1 LERLMLHVV
10 GERMEPWRQL
20 PRRLSVI
27 APYSLFISVV
37 LLALSACGSV
47 SVVQNA
53 GAATAASATSPAVQ
67 NASAVDASAQ
77 CAPGLHCAPG
87 PLMRQEWR

>member
-1 LERLMLHVV
+1 MLHAV
-10 GERMEPWRQL
+10 GERMERWGLL

-27 APYSLFISVV
+27 ADYSLFISVF

-53 GAATAASATSPAVQ
+53 GAGIPASVTSPAAQ

-77 CAPGLHCAPG
+77 CAPGLRCAPG